1 MVNSTVKPVRSAIE
15 SAQRTI
21 AIELQAVAALQQRI
35 DDQFAKAVALLA
47 AVEGRVIVSGMGKS
61 GHIGSKIAA
70 TLASTGTP
78 AQFVHP
84 AEACHGDMGMITRSD
99 AALLMSNSGTTSEI
113 TALLPLLKRLGIP
126 IVAMTGSDESTL
138 ARAADV
144 HLNIGV
150 EEEACPLD
158 LAPTASTTANLV
170 MGDALAIALLEQGGF
185 TAEDFAFTHPGG
197 ALGRRLLT
205 RVADVLVEGDNVPK
219 ITKDTSLAD
228 ALMEVSAKGLGM
240 STVVDDDD
248 HLLGIFTDGD
258 LRRALEQRHDLNSTQ
273 VGTVMSTGAKT
284 INTDA
289 LAAEAVTRMENER
302 ISALVV
308 LDSKQCV
315 IGVVQ
320 LLALLR
326 AGIV

>member
-1 MVNSTVKPVRSAIE
+1 MSDHSSRSSAE
-15 SAQRTI
+15 SALRTI
-21 AIELQAVAALQQRI
+21 DIEMRAIATLKSRI
-35 DDQFAKAVALLA
+35 DDAFSEAVDILA
-47 AVEGRVIVSGMGKS
+47 AVDGRVIVSGMGKS
-61 GHIGSKIAA
+61 GHIGNKIAA

-113 TALLPLLKRLGIP
+113 TALLPMLKRLGIP
-126 IVAMTGSDESTL
+126 VVAMTGNPNSVL
-138 ARAADV
+138 ASAADV
-144 HLNIGV
+144 HLDIGV
-150 EEEACPLD
+150 EEEACPHD

-170 MGDALAIALLEQGGF
+170 MGDALAVALLEHKGF

-205 RVADVLVEGDNVPK
+205 RVSDLQVSGADVPRVAPS
-219 ITKDTSLAD
+219 TSLAD
-228 ALMEVSAKGLGM
+228 ALMVISARGLGM
-240 STVVDDDD
+240 STVTDNDNT
-248 HLLGIFTDGD
+248 LLGIFTDGD
-258 LRRALEQRHDLNSTQ
+258 LRRALEQGHDLSTTE
-273 VGTVMSTGAKT
+273 VGTVMSPGAKT
-284 INTDA
+284 IAGDA
-289 LAAEAVTRMENER
+289 LAAEAVTRMETDG

-308 LDSKQCV
+308 TDEVGAVTGV
-315 IGVVQ
+315 IH

>member
-1 MVNSTVKPVRSAIE
+1 VNSTVKPVRSAIE

-228 ALMEVSAKGLGM
+228 ALMEISAKGLGM

>member
-228 ALMEVSAKGLGM
+228 ALMEISAKGLGM

-289 LAAEAVTRMENER
+289 LAAEADTNG
-302 ISALVV
+302 
-308 LDSKQCV
+308 K
-315 IGVVQ
+315 
-320 LLALLR
+320 
-326 AGIV
+326 

>member
-1 MVNSTVKPVRSAIE
+1 VTSDSNSPRSAIE
-15 SAQRTI
+15 SARRTI
-21 AIELQAVAALQQRI
+21 TIERQAVEQLEQRI
-35 DDQFAKAVALLA
+35 DDSFSCAVNLLA
-47 AVEGRVIVSGMGKS
+47 SVEGRVIVSGMGKS
-61 GHIGSKIAA
+61 GHIGNKIAA

-113 TALLPLLKRLGIP
+113 IALLPLLKRLGIP
-126 IVAMTGSDESTL
+126 IIAMTGNETSTL
-138 ARAADV
+138 ATAADV
-144 HLNIGV
+144 HLNISV
-150 EEEACPLD
+150 SEEACPLD

-170 MGDALAIALLEQGGF
+170 MGDALAIALLEQRGF

-205 RVADVLVEGDNVPK
+205 RVSDVLVTGDDVPRVK
-219 ITKDTSLAD
+219 TDTSLAD
-228 ALMEVSAKGLGM
+228 ALMEISAKGLGM
-240 STVVDDDD
+240 STVIDGNG

-258 LRRALEQRHDLNSTQ
+258 LRRALEQNRDLNATQ
-273 VGTVMSTGAKT
+273 VGNVMSSGAKT
-284 INTDA
+284 IDANA
-289 LAAEAVTRMENER
+289 LAAEAVTRMENDS
-302 ISALVV
+302 ISALIVV
-308 LDSKQCV
+308 DEHSKV

-320 LLALLR
+320 LLALLK

>member
-1 MVNSTVKPVRSAIE
+1 VTSDSNSPRSAIE
-15 SAQRTI
+15 SALRTI
-21 AIELQAVAALQQRI
+21 AIERQAVEQLEQRI
-35 DDQFAKAVALLA
+35 DDSFSSAVNLLA
-47 AVEGRVIVSGMGKS
+47 SVEGRVIVSGMGKS
-61 GHIGSKIAA
+61 GHIGNKIAA

-126 IVAMTGSDESTL
+126 IIAMTGNETSTL
-138 ARAADV
+138 ATAADV
-144 HLNIGV
+144 HLNISV
-150 EEEACPLD
+150 SEEACPLD

-170 MGDALAIALLEQGGF
+170 MGDALAIALLEQRGF

-197 ALGRRLLT
+197 TLGRRLLT
-205 RVADVLVEGDNVPK
+205 RVSDVLVTGDDVPRVK
-219 ITKDTSLAD
+219 TDTSLAD
-228 ALMEVSAKGLGM
+228 ALMEISAKGLGM
-240 STVVDDDD
+240 STVIDENG

-258 LRRALEQRHDLNSTQ
+258 LRRALEQNRDLNATQ
-273 VGTVMSTGAKT
+273 VGNVMSSGAKT
-284 INTDA
+284 IDANA
-289 LAAEAVTRMENER
+289 LAAEAVTRMENDS
-302 ISALVV
+302 ISALIVV
-308 LDSKQCV
+308 DEHSKV

-320 LLALLR
+320 LLALLK

>member
-126 IVAMTGSDESTL
+126 IVAMTGSDASTL

-228 ALMEVSAKGLGM
+228 ALMEISAKGLGM